1 MSALQE
7 RRKAAGLSQS
17 ELARKAEVPVR
28 TIQHFEQGTMDIN
41 KAAVVTVLRLA
52 EALGCE
58 IQDLLELQKNK
69 NGGQ

>member
-1 MSALQE
+1 MSKLQD

-28 TIQHFEQGTMDIN
+28 TIQHFEKGTMDIN
-41 KAAVVTVLRLA
+41 KAAVVTVLQLA

-58 IQDLLELQKNK
+58 IMDLLELQKN
-69 NGGQ
+69 

>member
-1 MSALQE
+1 MSKLQD

-17 ELARKAEVPVR
+17 ELARKAAVPVR

-41 KAAVVTVLRLA
+41 KAAVVTVLQLA

-58 IQDLLELQKNK
+58 IQDLLELQKNE

>member
-17 ELARKAEVPVR
+17 ELARKAEVSVR
-28 TIQHFEQGTMDIN
+28 TIQHFEQGTMDIS

-58 IQDLLELQKNK
+58 IQDLLELQKNE